1 MVLESQY
8 LHYLSALLDGNKEDC
23 TRIIISM
30 LESGVP
36 VKEIYTDVIKRS
48 MYRIGQLWENDRTSI
63 AREHQ
68 ATKITEIMI
77 SLIYPY
83 ILKVPKIDKKVI
95 VTCTDKEFH
104 ELGARMVSDIFEL
117 NGWKSIYLGAN
128 TPKDELIRLIE
139 EENPDVVAISINFY
153 INIVRLIKEI
163 ELISEK
169 FPDLQIVVGGQA
181 FSNGNKELLEK
192 YDNVKY
198 ISCLDSLEDFIKEKS

>member
-1 MVLESQY
+1 
-8 LHYLSALLDGNKEDC
+8 
-23 TRIIISM
+23 M

-169 FPDLQIVVGGQA
+169 CPDLQIVVGGQA

>member
-1 MVLESQY
+1 
-8 LHYLSALLDGNKEDC
+8 
-23 TRIIISM
+23 M